1 MHVRSFAVDA
11 VVDEDVSGGS
21 DGKFASGS
29 FETVREHS
37 IIALQ
42 MNKMKVRGFVS
53 RSKKSNTLQPL
64 RISLSYN
71 VRSYW

>member
-1 MHVRSFAVDA
+1 MYVRSFAVDL

-21 DGKFASGS
+21 DGKFTSRS

-42 MNKMKVRGFVS
+42 MNKRKVRGFVS
-53 RSKKSNTLQPL
+53 KSKNSYTLQGPL
-64 RISLSYN
+64 CINLSYT
-71 VRSYW
+71 VRSY

>member
-1 MHVRSFAVDA
+1 MHVRSFTVDA
-11 VVDEDVSGGS
+11 VVDEDVSGRS
-21 DGKFASGS
+21 DGKFTSGS

-42 MNKMKVRGFVS
+42 MNKTKVRGFVS
-53 RSKKSNTLQPL
+53 KSKKSYTLQPL

-71 VRSYW
+71 VRSY

>member
-11 VVDEDVSGGS
+11 VVDDDVSGGS
-21 DGKFASGS
+21 DGKFISGS

-42 MNKMKVRGFVS
+42 MNKMKVKGFL
-53 RSKKSNTLQPL
+53 SKSEKSYTLQPL

-71 VRSYW
+71 VRSY

>member
-21 DGKFASGS
+21 DGKFTSGS
-29 FETVREHS
+29 FETVREQS

-42 MNKMKVRGFVS
+42 MNKTKVRGFVS
-53 RSKKSNTLQPL
+53 KSKKSYTLQPL

-71 VRSYW
+71 VRKYW

>member
-21 DGKFASGS
+21 DGKFTSGS

-42 MNKMKVRGFVS
+42 MNKTKVRGFES
-53 RSKKSNTLQPL
+53 KRKKSYTLK

>member
-21 DGKFASGS
+21 DGKFTSGS

-37 IIALQ
+37 IIVLQ
-42 MNKMKVRGFVS
+42 MNKTKVRGFVS
-53 RSKKSNTLQPL
+53 KSKKSYTLQPL

>member
-21 DGKFASGS
+21 DGKFTSGS

-42 MNKMKVRGFVS
+42 MNKMKVKGFL
-53 RSKKSNTLQPL
+53 SKSEKSYTLQPL

-71 VRSYW
+71 VRSY

>member
-11 VVDEDVSGGS
+11 VVDDDVSGGS
-21 DGKFASGS
+21 DGKFISGS

-42 MNKMKVRGFVS
+42 MNKMKVKGFL
-53 RSKKSNTLQPL
+53 SKSEKSYTLQPL

>member
-11 VVDEDVSGGS
+11 VVDDDVSGGS
-21 DGKFASGS
+21 DGKCISGS

-42 MNKMKVRGFVS
+42 MNKMKVKGFL
-53 RSKKSNTLQPL
+53 SKSEKSYTLQPL

-71 VRSYW
+71 VRSY

>member
-21 DGKFASGS
+21 DGKFTSGS
-29 FETVREHS
+29 FETVREQS

-42 MNKMKVRGFVS
+42 MNKTKVRGFVS
-53 RSKKSNTLQPL
+53 KSKKSYTLQPL

-71 VRSYW
+71 VRSY

>member
-1 MHVRSFAVDA
+1 MYVRSFAVDA
-11 VVDEDVSGGS
+11 VVDDDVSGGS
-21 DGKFASGS
+21 DGKCISGS

-42 MNKMKVRGFVS
+42 MNKTKVRGFVS
-53 RSKKSNTLQPL
+53 KSKKSYTLK

-71 VRSYW
+71 VRSY